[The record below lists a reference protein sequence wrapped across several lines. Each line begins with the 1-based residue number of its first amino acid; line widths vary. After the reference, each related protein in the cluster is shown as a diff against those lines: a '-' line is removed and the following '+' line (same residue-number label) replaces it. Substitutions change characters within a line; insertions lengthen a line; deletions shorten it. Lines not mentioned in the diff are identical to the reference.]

1 MRAWHSDP
9 KFSDRGQARVL
20 KLYGRGVTFES
31 LAMLYGRGLPVRA
44 ILDELI
50 LREAVEMA
58 SDQGVTPKKLLSIR
72 DRPMCKELE
81 VISEQLRHLVHAD
94 SIDQRLRKT
103 RKKSR
108 RVRRNFKRL

>member
-1 MRAWHSDP
+1 
-9 KFSDRGQARVL
+9 
-20 KLYGRGVTFES
+20 
-31 LAMLYGRGLPVRA
+31 VRA